1 MSKKTVSTPVM
12 LLVVYKYN
20 FLITN
25 HWIIEIF
32 NVCLEQNMGIP
43 QEIADF
49 KNPEE
54 PESGLELD

>member
-1 MSKKTVSTPVM
+1 MQ
-12 LLVVYKYN
+12 LVVYKYK

-32 NVCLEQNMGIP
+32 VVCLERNMGIP

>member
-1 MSKKTVSTPVM
+1 M

-25 HWIIEIF
+25 HRIIEIF
-32 NVCLEQNMGIP
+32 VVCLERTIGIP

>member
-1 MSKKTVSTPVM
+1 M

-20 FLITN
+20 YQSLDHWIIN

-32 NVCLEQNMGIP
+32 VVSLERTIGIP